1 VISVPDEETTIT
13 KGKDGSITKTSKSTF
28 KKVKRVKKGGKII
41 EEEIDVDP
49 STHIESSKY
58 ETDQKD
64 EKMNVIIR
72 KTPEGETI
80 TETTLIPEDGS
91 HTTTT
96 IIKGDDGSISKTT
109 KTTTTSVK
117 KTKKSKKGGKTE
129 EVREDIKDDDDD
141 EIGELKSG
149 KKTTLVS
156 KTISSQK
163 ENDDDDEIGELKSG
177 KKTTLVSKKVIAG
190 SSNDDEGE
198 VQIGKRTVLKSKKK
212 TIPSETL
219 TQTIESEEVHFE
231 EPKKDILKSKVK
243 KPITA
248 SGGNEEGRKNY
259 FEEPKGDLSSNYRR
273 GKYDKYSSTYNQV
286 QSIKIL
292 SDGSLQLPHHYRTHP
307 RLYGKDARYCRVCRN
322 THGLIRK
329 YGLDICRRCFRERY
343 VLLGFKQTK

>member
-1 VISVPDEETTIT
+1 
-13 KGKDGSITKTSKSTF
+13 
-28 KKVKRVKKGGKII
+28 
-41 EEEIDVDP
+41 
-49 STHIESSKY
+49 
-58 ETDQKD
+58 
-64 EKMNVIIR
+64 
-72 KTPEGETI
+72 
-80 TETTLIPEDGS
+80 
-91 HTTTT
+91 
-96 IIKGDDGSISKTT
+96 
-109 KTTTTSVK
+109 
-117 KTKKSKKGGKTE
+117 
-129 EVREDIKDDDDD
+129 
-141 EIGELKSG
+141 
-149 KKTTLVS
+149 
-156 KTISSQK
+156 
-163 ENDDDDEIGELKSG
+163 LKSG